1 MEKTIKI
8 FGHIDYGD
16 ANNKGITVN
25 DVIAQIGDDKPT
37 SIHVQINSPGGGV
50 VEGRAIRAYLNSLN
64 VPITTE
70 AFGECSSIA
79 TEIFLMGRER
89 IVHEGITFLVHFPSG
104 GAFGTAE
111 DIESYNAD
119 LLQKQKEMI
128 DLYYERCKGVI
139 GKKQWAEM
147 MKKQT
152 TLSAQKLYE
161 IGFATKIVKS
171 YQALN
176 LNNKNMKKTSL
187 AKAMRALGLKKFFK
201 STALDL
207 QLADGSLITVV
218 TEAEAPQVGDA
229 VVFTDTGEPVPD
241 GEHQL
246 ADGTVIITKGGV
258 IAEIIPAL
266 SEQEQTTEELTALVA
281 MLAEKVKALEAQ
293 QKNWEV
299 LMKNAF
305 GESSVARDVRKT
317 AQSIEKRF
325 VPKIKKTL

>member
-1 MEKTIKI
+1 MEKKIKI

-16 ANNKGITVN
+16 AGNPGVTV
-25 DVIAQIGDDKPT
+25 DDIVAQLGYENTT
-37 SIHVQINSPGGGV
+37 SIHVQINSQGGGV

-111 DIESYNAD
+111 DIASYNAD
-119 LLQKQKEMI
+119 LIKKQQEMI
-128 DLYYERCKGVI
+128 DLYYERCKGRI
-139 GKKQWAEM
+139 GKKLWAEM

-152 TLSAQKLYE
+152 TLSAQYLYE

-176 LNNKNMKKTSL
+176 LNNNNMKKISL
-187 AKAMRALGLKKFFK
+187 AKAMRALGLKNFFK

-207 QLADGSLITVV
+207 QLADGGLITVV
-218 TEAEAPQVGDA
+218 TEAETPQVGDA
-229 VVFTDTGEPVPD
+229 VIFTNTGEPVPD

-246 ADGTVIITKGGV
+246 SDGTIVITTGGIIT
-258 IAEIIPAL
+258 EIIPAV
-266 SEQEQTTEELTALVA
+266 SDQAQTTEDLTALVA
-281 MLAEKVKALEAQ
+281 VLAEKVKALEAQ
-293 QKNWEV
+293 QQNWEV

-305 GESSVARDVRKT
+305 GENSVAKDVRKT
-317 AQSIEKRF
+317 AQSTEKKF
-325 VPKIKKTL
+325 VPKIKKAL

>member
-1 MEKTIKI
+1 MERKIKI

-16 ANNKGITVN
+16 ANNPGVTVN
-25 DVIAQIGDDKPT
+25 DIIAQLGDAKPT

-79 TEIFLMGRER
+79 TEIFLMGKER

-111 DIESYNAD
+111 DIASYNAD
-119 LLQKQKEMI
+119 LLQKQQEMI
-128 DLYYERCKGVI
+128 DLYYERCKGRI
-139 GKKQWAEM
+139 GKRQWAEM

-152 TLSAQKLYE
+152 TLSAQYLYE

-176 LNNKNMKKTSL
+176 LNTNNMKKTSL
-187 AKAMRALGLKKFFK
+187 AKAMRALGLKRFFK

-207 QLADGSLITVV
+207 QLTDGRMITVV

-229 VVFTDTGEPVPD
+229 VIFTDTGEPVPD
-241 GEHQL
+241 GEYQL
-246 ADGTVIITKGGV
+246 ADGTTIITKDGV
-258 IAEIIPAL
+258 ILEIVPAA
-266 SEQEQTTEELTALVA
+266 SEQAQTTEQLTALVT

-293 QKNWEV
+293 QENWAV

-305 GESSVARDVRKT
+305 GESSVAKDVRKT
-317 AQSIEKRF
+317 AQSNEKKF
-325 VPKIKKTL
+325 VPKIKKAL